1 MIVAR
6 YYETTPHV
14 KWYGLRLLAIDGS
27 TLRLDG
33 VSASCRDYFD
43 PEAAI
48 EQRCGLARVSVC
60 FDVANRLPIDATIA
74 PYRVRERALAV
85 GHFDHCNS
93 GDLLLMDRGYP
104 SFWLFSELIHR
115 DVQFCIRVSPAK
127 WTSILG
133 RFMHSDD
140 DDSVV
145 KIVPN
150 SKMRRECHDR
160 SLPEETIAL
169 RAVKVRLNT
178 GEVEVLLTNLFD
190 RAKCVRRSKSAAGGG
205 RKVRHLVKV

>member
-1 MIVAR
+1 
-6 YYETTPHV
+6 
-14 KWYGLRLLAIDGS
+14 
-27 TLRLDG
+27 
-33 VSASCRDYFD
+33 
-43 PEAAI
+43 
-48 EQRCGLARVSVC
+48 
-60 FDVANRLPIDATIA
+60 
-74 PYRVRERALAV
+74 
-85 GHFDHCNS
+85 
-93 GDLLLMDRGYP
+93 MDRGYP

-190 RAKCVRRSKSAAGGG
+190 RAKWPTSGFGELY
-205 RKVRHLVKV
+205 H